1 MCGQA
6 DEAEAT
12 YKTCIADA
20 TTQQLELEHTKVT
33 VLRQLQDVIKQSDQT
48 LRSVRTHTHTHT
60 QTCRRPYC
68 KGSKHKL
75 IHDTLCC
82 ITSSIRQPSHTT
94 SSCTCRRWP
103 CRSTTRLCVRAV
115 SCMIQDSS
123 TPPTCETCSYQSS
136 RMFTTHLRATVPPV
150 HRHSK
155 SFSQSDYY
163 LGFESKP

>member
-1 MCGQA
+1 MYSRRHHSAAGAGAHKGHSAETAAGRHQTERPDPPLGQN
-6 DEAEAT
+6 
-12 YKTCIADA
+12 
-20 TTQQLELEHTKVT
+20 
-33 VLRQLQDVIKQSDQT
+33 
-48 LRSVRTHTHTHT
+48 THTHTHT

-123 TPPTCETCSYQSS
+123 TLPTCETCSYQSS